1 MRRLIGK
8 LVRIHNDS
16 VISDIFGVYLGSRIN
31 LSWDSEGI
39 YPIHRPMDWPIHRI
53 LTPTGI
59 REVCI
64 REEKLMKTLKV
75 LS

>member
-39 YPIHRPMDWPIHRI
+39 YPIHRI
-53 LTPTGI
+53 LTPTGM
-59 REVCI
+59 REVCVGKK
-64 REEKLMKTLKV
+64 KLKNILEILT
-75 LS
+75 